1 MVFVGREDELQL
13 LHGLVRQV
21 KGGEGGAVWVA
32 GDPGIGKSALI
43 ATGLA
48 TAEQEG
54 LQVYSAAADEQ
65 SPIFPL
71 QLLLEVLGVEVNG
84 CVAAGEEVDPDPVRA
99 GKAEIV
105 SLLYSSP
112 VELVTPRGAID
123 AVAERLVALVHR
135 LCAVSPAVI
144 VVDDAQWADE
154 ASLGVLLRLTRALRQ
169 LPLLLVVAA
178 RSVPARPEVKAL
190 REALADAGALAI
202 ELGPLGDVEAAQ
214 MVRQLIGALPALP
227 GPVLAEQLTAA
238 GGNPLYLRELID
250 ALVRESR
257 LNLDAEKVELR
268 GRPSDLPATLPAAI
282 GRRLGFLSEPA
293 MSALRVAAVLGPSFS
308 VADLGIVTGNRA
320 TELIEVVNEAIS
332 AGVLVESQLW
342 TLTFRHGLV
351 HQTLYEGMPA
361 SLRAALHRQ
370 AAEKLARAGASAE
383 RVAVQLLAAPP
394 DADPWMID
402 WVATAAPMLAQRAPR
417 VAAELLVR
425 AREGL
430 GWGDPR
436 REQLDADLAMA
447 RLMLGDNE
455 QVVWLARPVLASTRD
470 PGVAGRAAWILAY
483 ALPRLGRPEEAIEV
497 TGHVLARDGLPRVW
511 SARLR
516 ARRATSLF
524 AVGRYGEARAEAER
538 AEAEGTQ
545 AFDRLAVGY
554 ALYTLARLDIVGHR
568 TITAGKEAM
577 ERALAALGDEP
588 QATDLVL
595 QLLANLG
602 LLLHA
607 LGLPVEADR
616 MFARAA
622 ALVERGTPPRQ
633 AYVRAFSALH
643 AFHRGRW
650 DDALAELDAAAQLT
664 LDATYQQYVGGV
676 AAQMAFH
683 RDDRAAADAYLRGAA
698 DIQLTGGEIRRDV
711 EYLLVAWALTAER
724 DADPA
729 EALTRLLAIFDPGAT
744 LKFPRLGVIS
754 VPQWLPD
761 LVRLALATGEP
772 AVAAAAA
779 ETCAR
784 EADTQAA
791 PPWTA
796 AARHCQGLLD
806 GDPAA
811 VRAAA
816 ELLRSI
822 GYPLFSAQALENA
835 AVLHAEKGD
844 TTAARAAYLQAIG
857 IYRDL
862 GADWDILRADTRL
875 RQHKIRRGSR
885 GARRRPAA
893 GWDALT
899 PTEQKI
905 THLVAE
911 GLSNP
916 AIASQLF
923 LSRYTVQSHV
933 SHILIKLNAKS
944 RVEITRAAAEASPGD
959 PRTPQVARRG
969 SR

>member
-1 MVFVGREDELQL
+1 VVFVGREDELQL

-54 LQVYSAAADEQ
+54 LQVYSATVDEQ

-71 QLLLEVLGVEVNG
+71 QLLLEALGVEVNV
-84 CVAAGEEVDPDPVRA
+84 CVAAGQEVDPDPVGA

-105 SLLYSSP
+105 SLLYGSP

-178 RSVPARPEVKAL
+178 RSVPARAEVKAL
-190 REALADAGALAI
+190 REAFADAGALAV

-238 GGNPLYLRELID
+238 GGNPLYLRELTD

-257 LNLDAEKVELR
+257 LDLDAEKVELR

-332 AGVLVESQLW
+332 AGVVAESPPW

-394 DADPWMID
+394 DADAWMID
-402 WVATAAPMLAQRAPR
+402 WVAAAAPMLAQRAPQ
-417 VAAELLVR
+417 VAADLLER
-425 AREGL
+425 ARDGL
-430 GWGDPR
+430 GWQDPR
-436 REQLDADLAMA
+436 REHLDADLAMA

-455 QVVWLARPVLASTRD
+455 QVVRLARPLLGYTRD
-470 PGVAGRAAWILAY
+470 PAVTGRVAWILAY
-483 ALPRLGRPEEAIEV
+483 ALPRMGRHEQAIEV
-497 TGHVLARDGLPRVW
+497 TGQALSRDGLPAIW

-524 AVGRYGEARAEAER
+524 AAGRYDAARAEAER

-545 AFDRLAVGY
+545 VGDRLAVGY
-554 ALYTLARLDIVGHR
+554 ALYTLARLEFYGRPNLAAAKDAID
-568 TITAGKEAM
+568 
-577 ERALAALGDEP
+577 RALAVLGDDP

-595 QLLANLG
+595 MLMANLG
-602 LLLHA
+602 GALSA
-607 LGLPVEADR
+607 LGKSAAADR
-616 MFARAA
+616 VFAQIA
-622 ALVERGTPPRQ
+622 ALVERGTRHRQ
-633 AYVRAFSALH
+633 AYVRAFSALY
-643 AFHRGRW
+643 AFYRGRW
-650 DDALAELDAAAQLT
+650 DDALAELDAAAQLPI
-664 LDATYQQYVGGV
+664 DATYRQYLGGV
-676 AAQMAFH
+676 AAQVAVH
-683 RDDRAAADAYLRGAA
+683 RDDRAAADAYLRGVE
-698 DIQLTGGEIRRDV
+698 DIQPVGAQVRIEV
-711 EYLLVAWALTAER
+711 EFLLVAWAFAAER
-724 DADPA
+724 DANPA
-729 EALTRLLAIFDPGAT
+729 EALTRLLAIFDPDGT
-744 LKFPRLGVIS
+744 HKFSRLGVVS
-754 VPQWLPD
+754 TQWLPD
-761 LVRLALATGEP
+761 VVRLALTVGEP

-779 ETCAR
+779 EVCAR
-784 EADTQAA
+784 EADSPASPT
-791 PPWTA
+791 PKA
-796 AARHCQGLLD
+796 AALHCQGLL
-806 GDPAA
+806 GADPAA

-816 ELLRSI
+816 ELFHSF

-835 AVLHAEKGD
+835 AVLHAEKGEA
-844 TTAARAAYLQAIG
+844 TAARTAYLQAVDV
-857 IYRDL
+857 YSDL
-862 GADWDILRADTRL
+862 GAAWDILRADTRL
-875 RQHKIRRGSR
+875 RQHKIRRGNR
-885 GARRRPAA
+885 GARRRPAT

-899 PTEQKI
+899 STEQKI
-905 THLVAE
+905 AHLVA
-911 GLSNP
+911 GGAPNP

-923 LSRYTVQSHV
+923 LSRYTVESHV

-944 RVEITRAAAEASPGD
+944 RAGIARAASEANPGSPHAAAD
-959 PRTPQVARRG
+959 
-969 SR
+969 S